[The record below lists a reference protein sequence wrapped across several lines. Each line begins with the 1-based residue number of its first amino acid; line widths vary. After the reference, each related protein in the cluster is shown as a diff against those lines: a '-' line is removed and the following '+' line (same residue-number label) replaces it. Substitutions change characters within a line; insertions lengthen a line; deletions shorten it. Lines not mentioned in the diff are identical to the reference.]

1 MIKMFYEDLY
11 KAFIFYVE
19 HLRKVFIY
27 ECVTLK
33 KMVKHTLKKF
43 YNPNISKIN
52 GLTKHL

>member
-1 MIKMFYEDLY
+1 MFYEDFY